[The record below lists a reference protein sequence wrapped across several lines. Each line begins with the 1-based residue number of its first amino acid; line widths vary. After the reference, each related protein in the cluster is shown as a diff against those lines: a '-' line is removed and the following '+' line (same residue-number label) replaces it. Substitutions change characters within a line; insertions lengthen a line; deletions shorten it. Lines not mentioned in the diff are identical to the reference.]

1 MTKKIIH
8 LVLFLGVVSAI
19 SGLLL
24 GWVNSFTAP
33 LIAANNSA
41 TELKYIKQM
50 YGDDATIEVL
60 DAYNGDVIK
69 GAYVVSNGGYAF
81 RCEAKGF
88 DGDGITAVIGFDD
101 NGTVVGVSTIKMNE
115 TAGFGAENF
124 TADFVK
130 EHYIGNTIDQ
140 EVDMRAGSTLTSN
153 AVKTMIN
160 ACKDAY
166 KSIKG

>member
-8 LVLFLGVVSAI
+8 LVLFLGVVSAV

-24 GWVNSFTAP
+24 GWVNGITAP
-33 LIAANNSA
+33 IIKANNSA
-41 TELKYIKQM
+41 TELKYIKEM
-50 YGDDATIEVL
+50 YGSDATIDVL
-60 DAYNGDVIK
+60 EEYNDDTIK
-69 GAYVVSNGGYAF
+69 GAYVVSTGGYAF

-88 DGDGITAVIGFDD
+88 DSDGITAVIGLDES
-101 NGTVVGVSTIKMNE
+101 GTVLGVSTIKMNE

-124 TADFVK
+124 TADFVNS
-130 EHYIGNTIDQ
+130 HYVGNKIDQ
-140 EVDMRAGSTLTSN
+140 EVDMRSGSTITST
-153 AVKTMIN
+153 AVKNMIN